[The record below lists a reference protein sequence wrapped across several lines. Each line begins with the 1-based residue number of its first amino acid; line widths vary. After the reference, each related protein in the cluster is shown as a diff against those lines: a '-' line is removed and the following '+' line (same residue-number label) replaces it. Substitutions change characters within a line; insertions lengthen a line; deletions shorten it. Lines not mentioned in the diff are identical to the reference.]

1 MATAWRGLLLS
12 SEIGEGRSREDPV
25 MGLQRRK
32 PPETEQ
38 RKQSKPPEEAT
49 GMKSRRLRLWLR
61 LFQLFS
67 VESYTKVED
76 FESLVIMKN
85 QGSRRG
91 TWEQARLKL
100 FEVLVDF
107 HLLQT
112 EVMRRKEEV
121 GSHERTLS
129 RTSSLRSS
137 MGKAVEAKV
146 TV

>member
-12 SEIGEGRSREDPV
+12 REGRSRENPV
-25 MGLQRRK
+25 MGLQRK
-32 PPETEQ
+32 KSPETEH

-49 GMKSRRLRLWLR
+49 GMKPRRLLRWLR
-61 LFQLFS
+61 FFQLFS
-67 VESYTKVED
+67 VESCTKVEEL
-76 FESLVIMKN
+76 ESLGIMKN

-100 FEVLVDF
+100 LEVWVDF

-129 RTSSLRSS
+129 RTSSLSSS
-137 MGKAVEAKV
+137 MGKESGEASKVAV
-146 TV
+146 